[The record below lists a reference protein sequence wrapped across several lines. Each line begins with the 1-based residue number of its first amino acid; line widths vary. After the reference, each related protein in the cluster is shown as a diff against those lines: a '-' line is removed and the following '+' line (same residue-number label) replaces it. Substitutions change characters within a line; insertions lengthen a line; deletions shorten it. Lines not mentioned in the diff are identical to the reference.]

1 MARSKKQL
9 RRQTAKPPW
18 PDAEVDES
26 PFARVTADMVTRG
39 QFNLAS
45 PKTDE
50 ELQRNR
56 FLASTAG
63 LLVFKGEAAP
73 SPIEMVAE
81 GSALADAIAARVLAE
96 EEIHRLHDELASLKS
111 TRSNEGDEAARDGAD
126 AQNRSLRDEIASLNA
141 TLAEQQRAL
150 VQATEASQ
158 TDAESREQSAQALAD
173 LRAQAE
179 AARDEADARVRSLR
193 EELGALRSSLAERE
207 TALAQAALDHEQAR
221 ADWQRESQGSLSNT
235 EQAWKA
241 AEAAHLAEAES
252 RWRKESERSLT
263 ELHAEVEAARDQAQR
278 EIKTLR
284 DEVAALRSTL
294 ADREGALAQAASD
307 HDQARAHWQQES
319 RAALSNAEQT
329 WKTAEAARLA
339 DVEAKWKEQSSQA
352 LAALRAEADKARE
365 SAAETIRGLQDQA
378 SAIEATLAER
388 DAALA
393 EAAADSQRAREQ
405 ARQELDTVVAKTKAW
420 QAEEAQRLAAA
431 EAKWK
436 QQSSAALAEAQAR
449 YQAAEGALVTVRLE
463 ADRARSN
470 ATGGSINA
478 SKSGDRSVFGTKAAR
493 EPEPVA
499 IRLPTREARGQAKQ
513 EQIVLQPHRVLE
525 DTHAPKKR
533 GLGRDLLVVAALAVV
548 VIVAYPRLEP
558 LIPEP
563 WRSNIAALTGGFGS
577 AASIAAQGSAVVARD
592 VNLRVG
598 PSTTANIISTLPQG
612 LNVATLAR
620 RDEWTFV
627 EVGADSRN
635 PQPRRGW
642 VFSSFLKEG
651 TADDE
656 DEDAAQSED
665 SE

>member
-45 PKTDE
+45 SQVDD
-50 ELQRNR
+50 ELQRSR

-63 LLVFKGEAAP
+63 LLVYKGEAAP
-73 SPIEMVAE
+73 SPIGPSSK
-81 GSALADAIAARVLAE
+81 GSALAEAMAARVLADE
-96 EEIHRLHDELASLKS
+96 EVHRLREELAALKTAHAHHTGEATHEEGAQIRGLRDELAALK
-111 TRSNEGDEAARDGAD
+111 
-126 AQNRSLRDEIASLNA
+126 A
-141 TLAEQQRAL
+141 TLAEQESAL
-150 VQATEASQ
+150 AQATQSSQ
-158 TDAESREQSAQALAD
+158 TDADSREQTAQALAD
-173 LRAQAE
+173 MRAQGE
-179 AARDEADARVRSLR
+179 AAREEADAQVRDLR
-193 EELGALRSSLAERE
+193 DDLAALRSTLAERE
-207 TALAQAALDHEQAR
+207 TALAQMAEDHEKAR
-221 ADWQRESQGSLSNT
+221 ATWKHESQDSLSNT
-235 EQAWKA
+235 EQEWKDA
-241 AEAAHLAEAES
+241 EAARFAEAEAKWREQSQKLLAELHAQAEAAH
-252 RWRKESERSLT
+252 
-263 ELHAEVEAARDQAQR
+263 DQAER
-278 EIKTLR
+278 DIKTLR
-284 DEVAALRSTL
+284 DEVAALRLSL
-294 ADREGALAQAASD
+294 KDREASFAKATSD

-319 RAALSNAEQT
+319 HTALSNAEQA
-329 WKTAEAARLA
+329 WKTAEATRLA
-339 DVEAKWKEQSSQA
+339 GAEAKWREQSTQA
-352 LAALRAEADKARE
+352 LAALRAESDKARE
-365 SAAETIRGLQDQA
+365 SAEETIRGLQDQM
-378 SAIEATLAER
+378 SAIQSTLAER
-388 DAALA
+388 DTALA
-393 EAAADSQRAREQ
+393 EAAVETQRARDQ
-405 ARQELDTVVAKTKAW
+405 ARQELDTVLAKAKAW

-478 SKSGDRSVFGTKAAR
+478 PKSGDRSVFGTKAAAR

-513 EQIVLQPHRVLE
+513 EQIVLQPHRMLE
-525 DTHAPKKR
+525 DPHAPKKR

-548 VIVAYPRLEP
+548 VIVAYPRIEP

-563 WRSNIAALTGGFGS
+563 WRSNIAALTGGFKSS
-577 AASIAAQGSAVVARD
+577 ASVAAQGSAVVARD

-651 TADDE
+651 TADAE
-656 DEDAAQSED
+656 DEDGAQSED